1 MTTLKILHVEDVYE
15 CRRLVEAVL
24 KHKGYEV
31 LQAENGEE
39 AIQVADSE
47 RPDLILMDFNLP
59 DMEGDEITRRIK
71 SLPGMENVPVVVVSA
86 TDKPTEIERIMEA
99 GCCGFLQKPFSPSQL
114 SDTVYQHLGQ
124 QFMV

>member
-1 MTTLKILHVEDVYE
+1 MTMLKILHVEDVYE

-31 LQAENGEE
+31 FQAENGEE
-39 AIQVADSE
+39 ALQVARE
-47 RPDLILMDFNLP
+47 AMPDLVLMDFNLP

-71 SLPGMENVPVVVVSA
+71 ALPGLENVPVIVVSA
-86 TDKPTEIERIMEA
+86 TDKPTEIERIREA

-124 QFMV
+124 HLMA